1 MSGHDQRGYHL
12 VPIDARGAIV
22 YPPCTTFHNHCYNP
36 LMSERPGLR
45 RPRLLWT
52 LLGVMIIVAV
62 VPLIVSHYFLIGIN
76 RDSLETLEKKYLT
89 RSAVGIASD
98 VENLVTSYTQQLK
111 KIAGGMRISSVLAP
125 AGSDPFTESSQ
136 TGLIATYTTADND
149 LLALRI
155 INRAGQ
161 GAAAQP
167 AGLEDEVS
175 REMDTA
181 LTVALKGQQYIGTFH
196 HIDVVNQPAIV
207 LAVPIQ
213 GDNGV
218 IGAVEALIS
227 LRKVSERV
235 QEEGKTDVTAF
246 IVDRGGQVLMHSA
259 PTVNVERPD
268 FSSNR
273 IVEEFK
279 KAPVR
284 LTQSYEK
291 DVSGE
296 MVKMLGT
303 VAPVTSTDWGVVVE
317 KEQARAFASVDTMI
331 LRTVQWT
338 AFAIA
343 LAAVLGTLFA
353 TGISR
358 PIRALAERTQEI
370 AGGNY
375 QQRVVVRTRNEIGD
389 LGHNFNLMSE
399 EIEKAIEQ
407 LKKAASENQLLF
419 INAVRMLAAAI
430 DAKDPYTRGHS
441 ERVAR
446 YSIAIGKQLQL
457 SALEMR
463 NLRIS
468 ALLHDVGKIGI
479 DDRILRK
486 PGALSDDEFE
496 IMKTHPAKGAA
507 IMSGVAQLID
517 IIPGMKYH
525 HERWAGGGYPE
536 NLQGEMIPM
545 QARIVAVAD
554 TFDAMTT
561 NRPYQK
567 AMDLS
572 YVVEKIRELAGN
584 RYDPH
589 VVEAFAAA
597 VSAGEISTEDQ
608 IRGAA

>member
-1 MSGHDQRGYHL
+1 
-12 VPIDARGAIV
+12 
-22 YPPCTTFHNHCYNP
+22 
-36 LMSERPGLR
+36 MSERPGLR